1 MGASAMEA
9 RQTAERSARFI
20 GIIERLEEGWRVSFR
35 LRLPGEVF
43 TQQGETD
50 IFVSEMQATKWL
62 HTQATARGFSSIEIR
77 HQCAES
83 VSRSQARRLGKCP
96 WRCIA
101 KPHDHSLGEWDHK

>member
-62 HTQATARGFSSIEIR
+62 HTQGNRARFLQDGSAQLF
-77 HQCAES
+77 
-83 VSRSQARRLGKCP
+83 VMVDDRLRAALSAP
-96 WRCIA
+96 R
-101 KPHDHSLGEWDHK
+101 